1 MKRLLLFI
9 AIFLSGCAAGPA
21 EYDDDPNWIQRAD
34 VINKNNLGITIEHSS
49 FGKKIA
55 FRLADEHCATIGKLA
70 VYKGASAQYGPDVIS
85 TWVCQSE

>member
-1 MKRLLLFI
+1 MKRLLLLT

-34 VINKNNLGITIEHSS
+34 VINKNKLGITIEHSS

-55 FRLADEHCATIGKLA
+55 LDNGNTAIFLGSFS
-70 VYKGASAQYGPDVIS
+70 ASI
-85 TWVCQSE
+85 